1 MAIIELNLKLMT
13 DQTTVKKSMVIP
25 PATVNVE
32 NSYFNF
38 KLVLLIRIMGIS
50 ALLAL
55 LFPVLHYSGI
65 NYIGQIQPNV
75 DIVFSILTLFLIV
88 ILKQNSSF
96 LSLILNIF
104 FILCFITCFSA
115 LLTVPEDDFR
125 AIWFYLLVILAFIF
139 RGKKFGYNLMILSI
153 SAMTFGQFF
162 IHEKFGDEAFITSI
176 SGIIM
181 MSLILSA
188 FVQQMIRV
196 RQQLIKQSKELHYL
210 ANKDP
215 LTDALN
221 SQINYQLGKTLLI
234 EAKSKND
241 NLSMLCINIDHF
253 RRVNK
258 SFGQQKG
265 DLVLKHVVQIIK
277 AELHQDEVLA
287 QINGQEFCIL
297 LPKRDMLSAE
307 NLARR
312 ISQSVQRNLF
322 TINDKK
328 IPLTLSIGISSLIDS
343 DIEIRSLQV
352 RADKALLKVKSHN
365 GNDIL
370 SFDDELS

>member
-1 MAIIELNLKLMT
+1 
-13 DQTTVKKSMVIP
+13 
-25 PATVNVE
+25 
-32 NSYFNF
+32 
-38 KLVLLIRIMGIS
+38 
-50 ALLAL
+50 
-55 LFPVLHYSGI
+55 
-65 NYIGQIQPNV
+65 
-75 DIVFSILTLFLIV
+75 
-88 ILKQNSSF
+88 
-96 LSLILNIF
+96 
-104 FILCFITCFSA
+104 
-115 LLTVPEDDFR
+115 
-125 AIWFYLLVILAFIF
+125 
-139 RGKKFGYNLMILSI
+139 
-153 SAMTFGQFF
+153 
-162 IHEKFGDEAFITSI
+162 
-176 SGIIM
+176 M

-265 DLVLKHVVQIIK
+265 DLVLKHVVQIIR

-287 QINGQEFCIL
+287 
-297 LPKRDMLSAE
+297 LSAE

>member
-181 MSLILSA
+181 MSLI
-188 FVQQMIRV
+188 
-196 RQQLIKQSKELHYL
+196 
-210 ANKDP
+210 
-215 LTDALN
+215 
-221 SQINYQLGKTLLI
+221 
-234 EAKSKND
+234 
-241 NLSMLCINIDHF
+241 
-253 RRVNK
+253 
-258 SFGQQKG
+258 
-265 DLVLKHVVQIIK
+265 
-277 AELHQDEVLA
+277 
-287 QINGQEFCIL
+287 
-297 LPKRDMLSAE
+297 
-307 NLARR
+307 
-312 ISQSVQRNLF
+312 
-322 TINDKK
+322 
-328 IPLTLSIGISSLIDS
+328 
-343 DIEIRSLQV
+343 
-352 RADKALLKVKSHN
+352 
-365 GNDIL
+365 
-370 SFDDELS
+370 